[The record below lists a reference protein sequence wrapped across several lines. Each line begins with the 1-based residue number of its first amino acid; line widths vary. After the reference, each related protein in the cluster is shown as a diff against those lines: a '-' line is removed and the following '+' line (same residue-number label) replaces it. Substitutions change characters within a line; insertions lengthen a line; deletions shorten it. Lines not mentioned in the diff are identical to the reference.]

1 MANNIEYDAE
11 GCKNIFISDSSDI
24 GENFM
29 RLWIQ
34 VICEREGGLIKKK
47 DRQTVS
53 LEL

>member
-1 MANNIEYDAE
+1 MAKNIEYEAD
-11 GCKNIFISDSSDI
+11 GCKNIFLSDSPDI
-24 GENFM
+24 GRNFM
-29 RLWIQ
+29 RLWLQ